1 MVCPSARIE
10 RCFWLFLLYAFPF
23 LFFYSPKV
31 LAFFRQAVLAI
42 SFFQGTLWCSAS
54 FLRGFFVTHAIITM
68 AVRLPGICPIAG
80 AKVIPFF
87 YARKFFTRFFSRP
100 PVFFVKPF
108 FNFHTLTNGWQ
119 RYGELTALATFLR
132 QNFGYFTVTRGMASI
147 SRCVYD
153 DCG

>member
-1 MVCPSARIE
+1 MPAN
-10 RCFWLFLLYAFPF
+10 FLP
-23 LFFYSPKV
+23 
-31 LAFFRQAVLAI
+31 AFF
-42 SFFQGTLWCSAS
+42 
-54 FLRGFFVTHAIITM
+54 
-68 AVRLPGICPIAG
+68 P
-80 AKVIPFF
+80 
-87 YARKFFTRFFSRP
+87 RP

-119 RYGELTALATFLR
+119 RYGELPALATFLR